1 MLVDRFWSLS
11 SRKKAKTTQTLLVS
25 RALREVLL
33 SFQFQIPNISFQS
46 SVMRKATW
54 HSLPSFAFP
63 LHNLFRFSFPIF
75 FFFFF
80 AFLCWVSFF
89 LWFNLAVQETI
100 NELEAFKKKFKK
112 LLISATA
119 WKALDS
125 INFLN
130 GKSWRL
136 TKMMYFFSKIKS

>member
-11 SRKKAKTTQTLLVS
+11 SRKQLKLPKTLLVS

-54 HSLPSFAFP
+54 HLLPSFAFP

-75 FFFFF
+75 SL

-89 LWFNLAVQETI
+89 LWFNLSVQETI
-100 NELEAFKKKFKK
+100 NELEAFKKNQKNACLCYNMEGFRFN
-112 LLISATA
+112 LTF
-119 WKALDS
+119 WM
-125 INFLN
+125 
-130 GKSWRL
+130 GKVDGFQKWCI
-136 TKMMYFFSKIKS
+136 FSLR